1 MSTTSEAHILVTIPN
16 ATLSSTSSSGTL
28 LTGQLALEY
37 VTFDLPPTVAAA
49 TQDVLLV
56 LVLRTPNNVVAFE
69 APLDPAR
76 ALTVSSVAQP
86 PPSSRNSNSGSGAR
100 WRYVFHA
107 TQDDTEFTVEL
118 PLEQP
123 NADADDVELFHSV
136 LVGYVAD
143 LRVDGELQP
152 QSPPARLVEE
162 GASAAAAEDDDD
174 LRGRFVLMNEGDGE
188 IVGTLDR
195 SVRVREDPSLV
206 EKGRERDPVVVELPE
221 GADTLDDGLLDE
233 EVLVR
238 TIPPEDRDWMV
249 KGAVFV
255 WYVLFSPC
263 HSTLSL
269 TVRGF
274 SHAISGTTT
283 LLTSAMATA
292 SNLYI
297 ARSTPSTS
305 TTSNSITTATT
316 PKGSNTPSSSSPP
329 PPAPPSRTLLIL
341 QSPTTRKH
349 LDRIHTVSGSAV
361 KLSNKATAAVEGL
374 IERAIGSAS
383 SSSANRGKGRAVPS
397 PQPTAASLPPRSRG
411 PSSAPSDTKPA
422 LPPRRV
428 TPSRGQSPQPL
439 RTRTSLALSAAL
451 ILGALEAS
459 SVRLVEAG
467 GAAVTAAVSHK
478 YGTTAGENAALA
490 ASTARNIVLVYVDVR
505 GLRRRVIVNRVA
517 KTWTRRRVA
526 RTREDD
532 AAARRR

>member
-1 MSTTSEAHILVTIPN
+1 
-16 ATLSSTSSSGTL
+16 
-28 LTGQLALEY
+28 
-37 VTFDLPPTVAAA
+37 
-49 TQDVLLV
+49 
-56 LVLRTPNNVVAFE
+56 
-69 APLDPAR
+69 
-76 ALTVSSVAQP
+76 
-86 PPSSRNSNSGSGAR
+86 
-100 WRYVFHA
+100 
-107 TQDDTEFTVEL
+107 
-118 PLEQP
+118 
-123 NADADDVELFHSV
+123 
-136 LVGYVAD
+136 
-143 LRVDGELQP
+143 
-152 QSPPARLVEE
+152 
-162 GASAAAAEDDDD
+162 
-174 LRGRFVLMNEGDGE
+174 
-188 IVGTLDR
+188 
-195 SVRVREDPSLV
+195 
-206 EKGRERDPVVVELPE
+206 
-221 GADTLDDGLLDE
+221 
-233 EVLVR
+233 
-238 TIPPEDRDWMV
+238 
-249 KGAVFV
+249 
-255 WYVLFSPC
+255 
-263 HSTLSL
+263 
-269 TVRGF
+269 
-274 SHAISGTTT
+274 
-283 LLTSAMATA
+283 MATA

-305 TTSNSITTATT
+305 TTPNSATTATT

-411 PSSAPSDTKPA
+411 PSPAPPDTKPA
-422 LPPRRV
+422 LPPRRA

>member
-16 ATLSSTSSSGTL
+16 ATLSSSSSSET

-56 LVLRTPNNVVAFE
+56 LVLRTGNVVAFE

-76 ALTVSSVAQP
+76 ALTVSSVVQP
-86 PPSSRNSNSGSGAR
+86 PGGAR
-100 WRYVFHA
+100 RRYVFHA

-123 NADADDVELFHSV
+123 NTDHDDVELFHSV
-136 LVGYVAD
+136 LEGYVAD
-143 LRVDGELQP
+143 LRVDGELHL

-162 GASAAAAEDDDD
+162 GAVAAEDDD
-174 LRGRFVLMNEGDGE
+174 LRGRFVLMDEGDGE

-238 TIPPEDRDWMV
+238 TIPPEERDWMV

-255 WYVLFSPC
+255 WYVFFSSC
-263 HSTLSL
+263 LSTPSL
-269 TVRGF
+269 TLRGF

-305 TTSNSITTATT
+305 TASNSTTAAT
-316 PKGSNTPSSSSPP
+316 PKRSNTPSSSSPP

-349 LDRIHTVSGSAV
+349 LDRIHTVSGGAV
-361 KLSNKATAAVEGL
+361 KLSNKATAAVENL
-374 IERAIGSAS
+374 IERAIGSAG
-383 SSSANRGKGRAVPS
+383 SSSANRGKGRAVPF
-397 PQPTAASLPPRSRG
+397 PPPTTASLPPRSRG
-411 PSSAPSDTKPA
+411 PSPAPPDTKPA
-422 LPPRRV
+422 LPPRRA
-428 TPSRGQSPQPL
+428 TPSRGQSPQPHLPL

-478 YGTTAGENAALA
+478 YGTTAGANAALA
-490 ASTARNIVLVYVDVR
+490 ASTARNIMLVYVDVR
-505 GLRRRVIVNRVA
+505 GLRRRVIVRRVG
-517 KTWTRRRVA
+517 KTWARGHVT
-526 RTREDD
+526 RTREED
-532 AAARRR
+532 AAARRK